1 MNKSLLQTAAVA
13 LILLI
18 LPTSASMRAEA
29 VVTIDPSIRYGTWQ
43 GWGTSLAWWAKVVGG
58 FPEPSRS
65 DYMTKGFDP
74 VQGLGLNIVRYNIG
88 GGENPLYQAPNKESL
103 SFRAAVPGYEP
114 SRGVW
119 DWNADANQRW
129 VLKSAIQHG
138 ANQLE
143 AFSNSPPWWQTVS
156 GSVGGGHNAS
166 DNLRPDAD
174 TDFADYLTQVVQY
187 FHESWGG
194 DFPGHR
200 AAQLTGCLLVVL
212 WRQRQQAGGLS
223 YRSRASERRR
233 QGRHCIPR
241 SPRHGVCADDRFR

>member
-18 LPTSASMRAEA
+18 LPTSVSMRAEA

-187 FHESWGG
+187 FHESWGWG

-200 AAQLTGCLLVVL
+200 AAQ
-212 WRQRQQAGGLS
+212 
-223 YRSRASERRR
+223 
-233 QGRHCIPR
+233 
-241 SPRHGVCADDRFR
+241 